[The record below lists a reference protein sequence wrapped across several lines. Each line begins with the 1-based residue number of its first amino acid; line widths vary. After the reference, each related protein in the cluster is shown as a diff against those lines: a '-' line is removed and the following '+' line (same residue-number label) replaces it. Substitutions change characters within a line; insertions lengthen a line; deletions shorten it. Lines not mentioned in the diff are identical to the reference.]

1 MPRKRRKTD
10 AAPSKR
16 TPQSSDGMPAPMHA
30 PESIVAVGDSSLVL
44 STIGKCL
51 DEERVF
57 DIQSV
62 LDNIDQIHSD
72 AAGIEQAEERLEQV
86 LRGVFAYC
94 HDVHNACLKAVVAV
108 TAELMCTLQ
117 VSVPRR
123 SAYDNWQ
130 IIMST
135 VKKITAD
142 QRGGLGVSVLQN
154 TKFYQVVRKLSQ
166 LPSH

>member
-1 MPRKRRKTD
+1 
-10 AAPSKR
+10 
-16 TPQSSDGMPAPMHA
+16 MHA

-94 HDVHNACLKAVVAV
+94 HGSCFPESGCGSDCRAHVYAA
-108 TAELMCTLQ
+108 
-117 VSVPRR
+117 S
-123 SAYDNWQ
+123 
-130 IIMST
+130 
-135 VKKITAD
+135 
-142 QRGGLGVSVLQN
+142 LGASSIRV
-154 TKFYQVVRKLSQ
+154 
-166 LPSH
+166 

>member
-1 MPRKRRKTD
+1 MRNACAKEEK
-10 AAPSKR
+10 
-16 TPQSSDGMPAPMHA
+16 DGCTTKQECTVVLGWNTCSNARPDI
-30 PESIVAVGDSSLVL
+30 IVAVGDSSLVL

-72 AAGIEQAEERLEQV
+72 AAGVEQAEERLEQV
-86 LRGVFAYC
+86 LRGVFVYC
-94 HDVHNACLKAVVAV
+94 HGVHHACLKAVVAL

-117 VSVPRR
+117 VSAPRR

-130 IIMST
+130 IIIGNIL
-135 VKKITAD
+135 KIRP
-142 QRGGLGVSVLQN
+142 QRRGEG
-154 TKFYQVVRKLSQ
+154 
-166 LPSH
+166 

>member
-1 MPRKRRKTD
+1 MSRKRRKTD
-10 AAPSKR
+10 AAPRKR
-16 TPQSSDGMPAPMHA
+16 TPQSSDGIPVPTDA

-72 AAGIEQAEERLEQV
+72 AAGIEQAEERLQQV

-94 HDVHNACLKAVVAV
+94 HGVHNACLKAVVAV
-108 TAELMCTLQ
+108 TAELMCALA
-117 VSVPRR
+117 VSAPRR
-123 SAYDNWQ
+123 S
-130 IIMST
+130 
-135 VKKITAD
+135 
-142 QRGGLGVSVLQN
+142 G
-154 TKFYQVVRKLSQ
+154 
-166 LPSH
+166 